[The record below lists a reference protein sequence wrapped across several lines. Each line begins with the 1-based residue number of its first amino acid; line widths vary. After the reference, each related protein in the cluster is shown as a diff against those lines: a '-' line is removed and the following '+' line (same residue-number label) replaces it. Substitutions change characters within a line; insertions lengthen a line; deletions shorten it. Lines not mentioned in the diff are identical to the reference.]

1 MPFANHPQFVFS
13 FSAMSLLQLQ
23 VIRRESQLLP
33 DSLVCDYD
41 VDIYLLKMSPEDDD
55 VVYWYLIQ

>member
-1 MPFANHPQFVFS
+1 
-13 FSAMSLLQLQ
+13 MSLLQLQ